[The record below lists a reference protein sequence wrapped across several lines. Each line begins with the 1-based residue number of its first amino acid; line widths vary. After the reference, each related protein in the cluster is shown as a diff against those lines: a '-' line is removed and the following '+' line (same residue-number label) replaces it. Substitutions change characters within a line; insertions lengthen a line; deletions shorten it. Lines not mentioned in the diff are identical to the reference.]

1 LTTIVCATKAAQN
14 SREVH
19 QRAFEIAAE
28 TGHELEFLHVVGVPN
43 FDDLM
48 EPMQE
53 AVLSE
58 LHWLVHSLTRISR
71 QRSGHHDIQPTV
83 EVVSGPIPDAILR
96 HIENEDVQTLVIGGT
111 ADEETSVFERVG
123 FDSFLLEAHQAN
135 VRVELVG

>member
-1 LTTIVCATKAAQN
+1 MTRIVCATKAAQN
-14 SREVH
+14 SRAVH

-28 TGHELEFLHVVGVPN
+28 TGHDLEFLHVVAVPN

-53 AVLSE
+53 AVRSE

-83 EVVSGPIPDAILR
+83 EVVSGPIAEAILR
-96 HIENEDVQTLVIGGT
+96 HIEDEDVQVLVIGGT
-111 ADEETSVFERVG
+111 TDGETSVFKQAG
-123 FDSFLLEAHQAN
+123 FESFFVEANQAN